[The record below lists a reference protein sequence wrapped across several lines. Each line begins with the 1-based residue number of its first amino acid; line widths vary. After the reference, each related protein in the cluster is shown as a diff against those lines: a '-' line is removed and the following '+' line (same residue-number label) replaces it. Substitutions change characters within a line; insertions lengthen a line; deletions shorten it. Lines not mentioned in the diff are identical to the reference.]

1 MGEGSFEISDYH
13 TSEKFKPSE
22 DRRQAKFSPGEAVPG
37 VADTVN
43 GCYHKD
49 AAYKGISVVRFK
61 I

>member
-1 MGEGSFEISDYH
+1 
-13 TSEKFKPSE
+13 
-22 DRRQAKFSPGEAVPG
+22 

-61 I
+61 IWYTA